1 MQPLAGVK
9 VVELANNIAGPYAGY
24 ILAMLGAEV
33 LKIERPEGGD
43 DARAWGPPF
52 WKDTSATFHAL
63 NVNKQGVTLDLKA
76 PEQVAWLQDY
86 VEGCDVLMHNMR
98 PGVLD
103 ELGLGA
109 EALRARNPRL
119 VYCSLSAF
127 GPKGPMQRNGGDE
140 PMVQAFSGLFSVNG
154 YPDRPGVRIGTS
166 VLDLGSAVWAALGCI
181 AGLLQREKTGK
192 GCVVDASLYETAL
205 GLLTVHFA
213 RFQASGILPERHP
226 SGSLAVVLFQAV
238 DTADGQVIVAAAND
252 RLFAKFSTELGHPE
266 WAKDARYKTNADRF
280 ANKDGAGRRGDRH
293 HAPASERGVGG
304 AAAEGRRA
312 LRADQ
317 RHHAHEGASADRGTR
332 HGAAGAGPRPRPD
345 EPTAVDRRG
354 APHHPHPRTEARRA
368 QRRGA
373 GVSAGKAGAAL
384 MPLPPN
390 RHRIDLSRR
399 GRNAKVRA

>member
-1 MQPLAGVK
+1 MLPLTGVK
-9 VVELANNIAGPYAGY
+9 VVELANNIAGPYAAY
-24 ILAMLGAEV
+24 ILAMLGADV
-33 LKIERPEGGD
+33 LKVERPETGD
-43 DARAWGPPF
+43 DARGWGPPF

-76 PEQVAWLQDY
+76 PEHVAWLQTY
-86 VEGCDVLMHNMR
+86 IESCDVLVHNMR

-103 ELGLGA
+103 EMGLGA

-127 GPKGPMQRNGGDE
+127 GPKGPMQKNGGYE

-213 RFQASGILPERHP
+213 RFQASGQLPERHP

-252 RLFAKFSTELGHPE
+252 RLWAKFSAELGHPE

-280 ANKDGAGRRGDRH
+280 ANKDGLVAAVTEIMRRRPSEEWVARLQKAGVPCAPINDITH
-293 HAPASERGVGG
+293 MKAHAQTA
-304 AAAEGRRA
+304 A
-312 LRADQ
+312 LRMVQ
-317 RHHAHEGASADRGTR
+317 PVPG
-332 HGAAGAGPRPRPD
+332 
-345 EPTAVDRRG
+345 
-354 APHHPHPRTEARRA
+354 
-368 QRRGA
+368 
-373 GVSAGKAGAAL
+373 
-384 MPLPPN
+384 
-390 RHRIDLSRR
+390 IDLDLMSLPLSFGGERPVIR
-399 GRNAKVRA
+399 TRAPKLGEHNGVVPGFPRAKMTKR

>member
-1 MQPLAGVK
+1 MLPLTGVK

-76 PEQVAWLQDY
+76 PEHIAWLERY
-86 VEGCDVLMHNMR
+86 VEGCDVLIHNLR

-103 ELGLGA
+103 GLGLGA
-109 EALRARNPRL
+109 KALMARNPRL

-127 GPKGPMQRNGGDE
+127 GPKGPMQKNGGYE

-181 AGLLQREKTGK
+181 AALLQRERTGK

-213 RFQASGILPERHP
+213 RFQASGNLPERHP
-226 SGSLAVVLFQAV
+226 SGSLAVVLFQAI

-252 RLFAKFSTELGHPE
+252 RLWAKFTAEIGHPE
-266 WAKDARYKTNADRF
+266 WANDPRYKTNADRF
-280 ANKDGAGRRGDRH
+280 ANKDGLIAAVTDIMRQRPRAEWVERLQRVGVPC
-293 HAPASERGVGG
+293 APINDITHMK
-304 AAAEGRRA
+304 AAAQTAA
-312 LRADQ
+312 LEMMQPVPGIDLDLMALPVSFGG
-317 RHHAHEGASADRGTR
+317 E
-332 HGAAGAGPRPRPD
+332 RPRIR
-345 EPTAVDRRG
+345 TR
-354 APHHPHPRTEARRA
+354 APRLGEHNETVPGFPR
-368 QRRGA
+368 
-373 GVSAGKAGAAL
+373 
-384 MPLPPN
+384 
-390 RHRIDLSRR
+390 
-399 GRNAKVRA
+399 AKLRKS

>member
-1 MQPLAGVK
+1 MLPLTGVK

-33 LKIERPEGGD
+33 LKVERPEGGD
-43 DARAWGPPF
+43 DARGWGPPF

-76 PEQVAWLQDY
+76 AEHVAWLQGY
-86 VEGCDVLMHNMR
+86 VESCDVLLHNMR

-127 GPKGPMQRNGGDE
+127 GPKGPMQKNGGYE

-213 RFQASGILPERHP
+213 RFQASGQLPERHP

-252 RLFAKFSTELGHPE
+252 RLLAKFSAELGHPE

-280 ANKDGAGRRGDRH
+280 ANKDALVAAVTDIMRQ
-293 HAPASERGVGG
+293 ATERGMGG
-304 AAAEGRRA
+304 APAEGRRA
-312 LRADQ
+312 LRAHQ
-317 RHHAHEGASADRGTR
+317 RHHAHEGASADRRAR
-332 HGAAGAGPRPRPD
+332 HGAAGAGD
-345 EPTAVDRRG
+345 ST
-354 APHHPHPRTEARRA
+354 
-368 QRRGA
+368 
-373 GVSAGKAGAAL
+373 S
-384 MPLPPN
+384 
-390 RHRIDLSRR
+390 S
-399 GRNAKVRA
+399 